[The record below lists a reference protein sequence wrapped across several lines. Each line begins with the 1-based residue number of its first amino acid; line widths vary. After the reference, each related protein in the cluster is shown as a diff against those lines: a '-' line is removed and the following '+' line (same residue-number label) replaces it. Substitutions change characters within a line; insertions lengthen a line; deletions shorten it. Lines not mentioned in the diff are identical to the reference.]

1 MAKRMNAAQQERG
14 LAFVRL
20 ESAACVRQ
28 WVCTLASPFVAEVG
42 GVNIHA
48 GVAVRGRDRDRS
60 RSPGFGATLPLC
72 DASTDCAREASGA
85 SRRMCGVC
93 VS

>member
-14 LAFVRL
+14 FAFVRL
-20 ESAACVRQ
+20 ESTACVRQ

-72 DASTDCAREASGA
+72 DEATDCPRKARGA
-85 SRRMCGVC
+85 RRWLCRVC